1 MSKIAEAQEILKALG
16 LPSAQQNDMSA
27 LTLLALCSIKEDIP
41 WAEATRTS
49 QRITKEIMAF
59 VNENYKADAPY
70 APNTRET
77 FRRQVLHQFIQ
88 AGVANYNPDDPT
100 LPVNS
105 PKAHYAITEEALEVA
120 KSYGTKNWDSRTQ
133 QFAVEYEILRDR
145 YAAERDM
152 HRIPLVIEGNE
163 YYLSPGAHNEVQAAV
178 VEEFA
183 PRFAPGGKLLYIGD
197 TEDKDLYV
205 NAAGLEALSLPITEH
220 SKLPDIVISDEKR
233 GWLFLVEVAT
243 SHGPVSAK
251 RVIELEEFTK
261 NCPFGIVYVTAFPN
275 AREFKKH
282 VDEIAWETEV
292 WLSDTPDHMIHF
304 NGDRFIGPRK

>member
-1 MSKIAEAQEILKALG
+1 MSKITEAQEILKALG
-16 LPSAQQNDMSA
+16 LPAAQQNEMSA
-27 LTLLALCSIKEDIP
+27 FTLLALCCIKEDTP
-41 WAEATRTS
+41 WANATRTS
-49 QRITKEIMAF
+49 QHITKELMAF
-59 VNENYKADAPY
+59 VNENYKSAAPY

-88 AGVANYNPDDPT
+88 AGVVNYNPDDPT

-105 PKAHYAITEEALEVA
+105 PKAHYAITQEALAVV
-120 KSYGTKNWDSRTQ
+120 KSYGKRSWKKK
-133 QFAVEYEILRDR
+133 VEKFVQDTVLLREK
-145 YAAERDM
+145 YAAERDT
-152 HRIPLVIEGNE
+152 HRIPLIIESNE
-163 YYLSPGAHNEVQAAV
+163 YYLSPGTHNEVQAAV

-205 NAAGLEALSLPITEH
+205 NVAGLEALNLPITEH
-220 SKLPDIVISDEKR
+220 SKLPDIVISDDKH
-233 GWLFLVEVAT
+233 GWLFMIEVVT

-251 RVIELEEFTK
+251 RVVELEDFAK
-261 NCPFGIVYVTAFPN
+261 DCPYGIVYVTAFPN
-275 AREFKKH
+275 AKEFKKH
-282 VDEIAWETEV
+282 IDNIAWETEV